1 MELGKQQYPSVME
14 MPVHRLDN
22 YLEWK
27 IKFDEELAKLKAE
40 KLEQI

>member
-1 MELGKQQYPSVME
+1 ME
-14 MPVHRLDN
+14 MPVKRLEK

-27 IKFDEELAKLKAE
+27 IKFDEDLAKAKAE